1 MADWTFATGNALT
14 QKKWR
19 NEWWATA
26 RTESFFFDNGLVG
39 PDPNNDIIVLFD
51 DLEKDQGDTVTF
63 GQVRELSGQGVTGD
77 NTLEGNE
84 EEPDTFDDAVTL
96 NQKRNAVRDGGKLSS
111 QLPADKRIRMWAKD
125 LLGRWLAAMIDQDI
139 YDALGTSPTKVIY
152 GGDATTTATIESG
165 DYMTLALVAQAVTYA
180 KKTTPKIVGKSYG
193 GGKRSHIVV
202 MSPDQSFD
210 IQQRDAS
217 WAQAQRE
224 AQQRGK
230 DNPVFG
236 KALGM
241 HKDAMLFD
249 HERVALA
256 TTWGA
261 GANLN
266 GATALFLGT
275 SAGAIAFSQRKMS
288 NEKTFDY
295 GNKLGIMVGAIYGVT
310 KAVFNSLDNAVIA
323 MRTFRTNN

>member
-1 MADWTFATGNALT
+1 MADFTFVTGSALT

-19 NEWWATA
+19 NEWWAIP

-39 PDPNNDIIVLFD
+39 PDPQNDIIVLFD
-51 DLEKDQGDTVTF
+51 DLEKDQGDQITF
-63 GQVRELSGQGVTGD
+63 GQVRELSGQGVSGD

-84 EEPDTFDDAVTL
+84 EEPEVFDDAVTL

-111 QLPADKRIRMWAKD
+111 QMPADKRIRMWAKD

-139 YDALGTSPTKVIY
+139 YDAVASSLTKVIY
-152 GGDATTTATIESG
+152 GGDATSTATIESG
-165 DYMTLALVAQAVTYA
+165 DYMTLNLVAQAVTYS
-180 KKTTPKIVGKSYG
+180 KKSTPKIIGKSMG
-193 GGKRSHIVV
+193 GGKRSHVLV
-202 MSPDQSFD
+202 MSPDQSYD
-210 IQQRDAS
+210 VQQRDGQ

-224 AQQRGK
+224 AMQRGK

-236 KALGM
+236 KTLGVW
-241 HKDAMLFD
+241 KDCMMYD
-249 HERVALA
+249 HERVPLA

-266 GATALFLGT
+266 GATALFMGVS
-275 SAGAIAFSQRKMS
+275 SAAIAFSQRKMS

-310 KAVFNSLDNAVIA
+310 KAVFNSLDNAVVGI
-323 MRTFRTNN
+323 RTFRTNN